1 MKPQP
6 NKFSLEDVINAY
18 AVEPD
23 HGRETLERYIHD
35 YPEYATDLKDLSQ
48 ELLQPVVEMTG
59 PLAPEDLALIDLAWK
74 KHLAAVPTVCT
85 DPFAALT
92 VSALREI
99 ANMFGIGRSILMAF
113 RDRKVIFASVPQPF
127 LTQLASALN
136 TPVEALVRF
145 LQLPP
150 VQQPALSHKA
160 EEKPKETEPVTFEQL
175 LIQAGVPE
183 GKRAQLLSNK

>member
-6 NKFSLEDVINAY
+6 NRFSLEDVLNAY

-23 HGRETLERYIHD
+23 HGRETLERYIQD

-48 ELLQPVVEMTG
+48 ELLQPIIEMTG
-59 PLAPEDLALIDLAWK
+59 PLPPEDKALIDSAWK
-74 KHLAAVPTVCT
+74 KHLAVAPAVCI

-99 ANMFGIGRSILMAF
+99 ANVLGIGRSILMAF

-136 TPVEALVRF
+136 APVDALAQF
-145 LQLPP
+145 LKQPP
-150 VQQPALSHKA
+150 VQPAFSHKA
-160 EEKPKETEPVTFEQL
+160 DEKPKETEPVTFEQL
-175 LIQAGVPE
+175 LIQAGVAE
-183 GKRAQLLSNK
+183 DRRAKLLSDK